1 MGNLQD
7 DHFPDMTHAMGHQSK
22 HITMH
27 LYVHMIQR
35 QDDFPFYQPAFT
47 TKYSHV
53 ENNMR
58 NPFIAHLQGNIL
70 YARWTKILILML
82 W

>member
-27 LYVHMIQR
+27 LYIHMIQR

-47 TKYSHV
+47 TKYSPTSAKPTTMVGKSFRFIMSTHKQAHV
-53 ENNMR
+53 N
-58 NPFIAHLQGNIL
+58 L
-70 YARWTKILILML
+70 TS
-82 W
+82 